1 MANKVQNP
9 ETDLMVETK
18 GKLEVFF
25 DKYGSKLLKALL
37 AVTIIAVGVFVWFSY
52 SESSTAENEQAAE
65 LALTNAI
72 NGMGDAESFVA
83 VYNEYQD
90 TKAGNTAAYMA
101 GAAYLEANDLANA
114 KTYLSKYENVEGEA
128 GEIINALV
136 YTLRGDI
143 AVEENDLNTAIELY
157 TSALNASD
165 DFYSYSNAV
174 EKLAVVYSAM
184 GEAEKVQE
192 LYVALVAKYPA
203 QADNYTKFI
212 RE

>member
-37 AVTIIAVGVFVWFSY
+37 AVTIIAVGVFVWLSY

-114 KTYLSKYENVEGEA
+114 KNYLSKYENVEGEA

>member
-165 DFYSYSNAV
+165 DFYSYSNTI

>member
-83 VYNEYQD
+83 VYNEYQN

>member
-37 AVTIIAVGVFVWFSY
+37 AVTIIAVGAFVWVSY

>member
-37 AVTIIAVGVFVWFSY
+37 AVTISAVGVFVWFSY

-83 VYNEYQD
+83 VYNEYQN

-114 KTYLSKYENVEGEA
+114 KNYLSKYENVEGEA

>member
-114 KTYLSKYENVEGEA
+114 KNYLLKYENVEGEA

>member
-83 VYNEYQD
+83 VYNEYQN

-114 KTYLSKYENVEGEA
+114 KNYLSKYENVEGEA

>member
-37 AVTIIAVGVFVWFSY
+37 AVTIIAVGAFVWFSY